1 MHRRPSLTQRDG
13 LFSTTRYI
21 LYGNR
26 VRVIHTSPLVREDQ
40 YIPLTAVD
48 PSPSVV
54 RQPDVRVALMGLGL
68 LVPGFAGA
76 AGWPEPL
83 GMGATA
89 AGIGLILLGLV
100 MIGTRAWPGRTYV
113 RHGAVQM
120 LADAPDASTFR
131 HFESRLVDATRRQI
145 VGQDGDDVL
154 PISVASEIRRL
165 ADHRDSGHLP
175 REVFDR
181 QKQQLIDSI
190 RDYVP

>member
-40 YIPLTAVD
+40 YIPLSAVD

-54 RQPDVRVALMGLGL
+54 RQPDVRVALIGLGL
-68 LVPGFAGA
+68 LVPGLAGA
-76 AGWPEPL
+76 SGFPHQL

-89 AGIGLILLGLV
+89 AGIGLVLLGLV
-100 MIGTRAWPGRTYV
+100 LIATRAWPGRTYV
-113 RHGAVQM
+113 VHGAVQM
-120 LADAPDASTFR
+120 LADTPDASTFR
-131 HFESRLVDATRRQI
+131 HFETRLVDATRQQI
-145 VGQDGDDVL
+145 VHAPDDGAQ

-165 ADHRDSGHLP
+165 SDHCESGQLP
-175 REVFDR
+175 REAFDR
-181 QKQQLIDSI
+181 QKEHLIDSI
-190 RDYVP
+190 RNYLT

>member
-54 RQPDVRVALMGLGL
+54 RQPDVRVALMGIGL
-68 LVPGFAGA
+68 LVPGLAGA
-76 AGWPEPL
+76 AGWPQPL

-120 LADAPDASTFR
+120 LADTPDATTFR
-131 HFESRLVDATRRQI
+131 HFEARLVDATRRQI
-145 VGQDGDDVL
+145 VGEDGEPL

-165 ADHRDSGHLP
+165 ADHCESGHLP